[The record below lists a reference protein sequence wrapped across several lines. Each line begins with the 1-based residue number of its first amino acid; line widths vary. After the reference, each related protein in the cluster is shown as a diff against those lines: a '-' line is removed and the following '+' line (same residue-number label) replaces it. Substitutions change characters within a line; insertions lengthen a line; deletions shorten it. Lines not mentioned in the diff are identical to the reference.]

1 MNKGNYFL
9 RAKLQL
15 KGQLYEQSRGRR
27 LKPISV
33 YQLDGTGRISD
44 SSSDEDDVDEDED
57 DDPYRRIADQIDDD
71 TNTAE
76 DEEQVIFWYI
86 QIARR

>member
-1 MNKGNYFL
+1 M

-27 LKPISV
+27 LKPILV